1 LSVLAKACAML
12 FGHAHV
18 TTSGLLRAHPSRF
31 GQGLESLSLDAFDLE
46 VTNDI
51 CSIQGTPTQKESEE
65 PTVPKLNA
73 FKKAFLGIVTVR
85 KQPRHPPVLP
95 KGLLGRLP
103 RSYCN
108 LRMPTLTSSNE
119 TDRRYAQIGSAAPY
133 HIACQKCYGRSVGM
147 LTARKVS

>member
-1 LSVLAKACAML
+1 MSQPPVCYE
-12 FGHAHV
+12 HI
-18 TTSGLLRAHPSRF
+18 LRAI

-73 FKKAFLGIVTVR
+73 FKKAFLGIVTAR

-119 TDRRYAQIGSAAPY
+119 TDRRYAQMGAQPPIIQLAEVL
-133 HIACQKCYGRSVGM
+133 RTVG
-147 LTARKVS
+147 LVC